1 MIVDPVVSTSTYHNG
16 PGRTIS
22 VMRGTS
28 HEDAGEFGISNED
41 VTVRE
46 FMRAEARVDITGLR
60 LAASLPHTFRRD
72 TAR

>member
-1 MIVDPVVSTSTYHNG
+1 MTDDPVVSTSTYHDG
-16 PGRTIS
+16 PGRTKS
-22 VMRGTS
+22 AMRGTS

-46 FMRAEARVDITGLR
+46 FMRAEARVYITGLR